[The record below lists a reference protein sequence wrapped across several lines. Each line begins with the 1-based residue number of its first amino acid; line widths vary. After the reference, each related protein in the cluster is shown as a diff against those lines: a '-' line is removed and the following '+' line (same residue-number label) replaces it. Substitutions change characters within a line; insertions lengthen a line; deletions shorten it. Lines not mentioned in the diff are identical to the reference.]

1 MHPEAR
7 AKMVGIMYSKVY
19 SGHNLIKQFL
29 FLELTPVQEETAT
42 PQEGL
47 TRVDIIAI
55 ILGLALTA
63 FLVVSILLLLY
74 RAEKRRK
81 ETKYVDRWQV
91 DIQTNV
97 SRDLTKNQ
105 KRKTNDT
112 FRNWEMEYLTLQRAR
127 QKFYLV

>member
-1 MHPEAR
+1 M
-7 AKMVGIMYSKVY
+7 
-19 SGHNLIKQFL
+19 
-29 FLELTPVQEETAT
+29 
-42 PQEGL
+42 
-47 TRVDIIAI
+47 DIIAI

-63 FLVVSILLLLY
+63 FIVVSILLLLY

-112 FRNWEMEYLTLQRAR
+112 FRNWEMEYLTLQRAPEILFSVKPR
-127 QKFYLV
+127 KKF